1 MSQGSNNSK
10 SFHTANGAP
19 SFYSAEEPI
28 GYRNQN
34 LSGFE
39 VNQVHASSA
48 AASSPAVASSA
59 AAVAPTVVDYN
70 TALASNP
77 HMIQNMYLLVK
88 SAGTDIHEA
97 FQSEDITV
105 TGGAAYCMYAEQD
118 RRLPQMPTSDIDM
131 VWWTPGP
138 VDNGVINGIIPIFS
152 RNIIAD
158 PNIQTTLIEII
169 QPLHLSP
176 IQHIAIQV
184 SDPKH
189 YPLAGPIINS
199 NLHISILI
207 DGTYLIKNLCEL
219 SIHNGISSQMFNI
232 THKSLGS
239 VNLPPS
245 VKSAQ
250 ADPIYCDRTAN
261 YTEKIYETRV
271 PTIGRYVIQQLF
283 AYKNLR
289 IVAMAETIAK
299 SHIRLYRVLNFCLL
313 GNRQTINFV
322 DLILS
327 ISVVAIIT
335 HLTNLRGIQD
345 YYVAEIEKDLYD
357 LHTLTGSQYPFLFPI
372 TYTKLKNE
380 QQRLHMEH
388 HRREREEQLQR
399 RKGGSNKKR
408 TIKRKKNKSKTK
420 KRSTR

>member
-1 MSQGSNNSK
+1 MDSNQLNSLRYDVSNTN

-28 GYRNQN
+28 GPRNQN
-34 LSGFE
+34 LSEFE

-48 AASSPAVASSA
+48 AASA
-59 AAVAPTVVDYN
+59 AESVELTVVDYN

-77 HMIQNMYLLVK
+77 RMIQSMYLLVK

-131 VWWTPGP
+131 VWWTPGR

-152 RNIIAD
+152 KNIIASAL
-158 PNIQTTLIEII
+158 NTQRAQTTLIEII

-189 YPLAGPIINS
+189 YPRAGPIINS
-199 NLHISILI
+199 NLHLSILI

-219 SIHNGISSQMFNI
+219 SIHNGISSQRFNI
-232 THKSLGS
+232 NHINLRRI
-239 VNLPPS
+239 NLPPS
-245 VKSAQ
+245 VKFAQ
-250 ADPIYCDRTAN
+250 ADPIYCDHTEN
-261 YTEKIYETRV
+261 STEKIDKTRV

-289 IVAMAETIAK
+289 IQANAETIPK
-299 SHIRLYRVLNFCLL
+299 SHIRLYRVLNFCRL
-313 GNRQTINFV
+313 GNQELIHFIDIILSRSVIAVITNLT
-322 DLILS
+322 DLIE
-327 ISVVAIIT
+327 
-335 HLTNLRGIQD
+335 IQD
-345 YYVAEIEKDLYD
+345 SYVAEVEKDLHI
-357 LHTLTGSQYPFLFPI
+357 LMGLQYPILFPI

-380 QQRLHMEH
+380 QQLLNKKH
-388 HRREREEQLQR
+388 EEQHQR
-399 RKGGSNKKR
+399 RKGGFRKKR
-408 TIKRKKNKSKTK
+408 TVKRKKNKSKTK

>member
-10 SFHTANGAP
+10 SFYTANGAP

-28 GYRNQN
+28 GPRNKN
-34 LSGFE
+34 LSRFE
-39 VNQVHASSA
+39 NQVHS
-48 AASSPAVASSA
+48 SSPAVASA
-59 AAVAPTVVDYN
+59 AEAAVSVEPTVVDYN

-77 HMIQNMYLLVK
+77 RMIQSMYMLVK
-88 SAGTDIHEA
+88 SAGAHIHEA

-105 TGGAAYCMYAEQD
+105 TGGSAYCMYAEQY

-131 VWWTPGP
+131 VWWTPGR

-158 PNIQTTLIEII
+158 PNVQTTLIEII

-219 SIHNGISSQMFNI
+219 SIHNGISSQRFNI
-232 THKSLGS
+232 NHRYLGS
-239 VNLPPS
+239 NHASSPT
-245 VKSAQ
+245 KSAQ
-250 ADPIYCDRTAN
+250 ADPIYCDHTAN
-261 YTEKIYETRV
+261 FTAELFNVRV

-289 IVAMAETIAK
+289 IFADAITIPK

-313 GNRQTINFV
+313 GDQELISFI
-322 DLILS
+322 DIILS
-327 ISVVAIIT
+327 RSVVAIIT
-335 HLTNLRGIQD
+335 HLIIPGIQHAYIDEVQRDLDELRGLQPI
-345 YYVAEIEKDLYD
+345 AILPTTRIEL
-357 LHTLTGSQYPFLFPI
+357 L
-372 TYTKLKNE
+372 
-380 QQRLHMEH
+380 
-388 HRREREEQLQR
+388 R
-399 RKGGSNKKR
+399 RKGGFRKKR

-420 KRSTR
+420 KRSSL